1 MQKVIKTRVTKD
13 GDAHETNLT
22 VDFADVTQEQ
32 LEELASRSIIITTQ
46 ARYRIAGTVPKDDV
60 VNVAELL
67 KRERAPAKQ
76 TPESLAAKI
85 LKLPAEERA
94 AVMRMFE
101 AEMKATGKKAK
112 KAEPAEAV

>member
-1 MQKVIKTRVTKD
+1 MEKVIKTRVTKN
-13 GDAHETNLT
+13 GDAKETKLT
-22 VDFADVTQEQ
+22 VDFAGVTQEQ

-46 ARYRIAGTVPKDDV
+46 ARYRIAGSVPDADTL
-60 VNVAELL
+60 NVADML

-101 AEMKATGKKAK
+101 AEMKGNKKPVK
-112 KAEPAEAV
+112 KAETAGA